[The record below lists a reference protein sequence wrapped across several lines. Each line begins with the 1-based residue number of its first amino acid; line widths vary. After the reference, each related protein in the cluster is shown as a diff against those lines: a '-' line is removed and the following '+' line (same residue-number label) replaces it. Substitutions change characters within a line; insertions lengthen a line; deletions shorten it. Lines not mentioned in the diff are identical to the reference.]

1 MLKLS
6 KAKYL
11 WTGIERN
18 INIPQGKNYIAFLI
32 LNGATRSRKW
42 CELKFLSLSEKTE
55 TQKRTA
61 ESQKTLNRNILQL
74 PISYV
79 LPKKKGF
86 MRYLSQSDDELMS
99 LVMLLHNGTAKITNK
114 LPSRRMCYRFGQKAE
129 RTWIGCKEGFPPRP
143 TNKSY
148 LDIGHKTVSLF
159 FIYQ

>member
-1 MLKLS
+1 MNWNRTKYKYTSGKELHSVSNLKWGY
-6 KAKYL
+6 A
-11 WTGIERN
+11 IEKIVR
-18 INIPQGKNYIAFLI
+18 IKILEPFRKNRDTEAYC
-32 LNGATRSRKW
+32 GV
-42 CELKFLSLSEKTE
+42 SED
-55 TQKRTA
+55 
-61 ESQKTLNRNILQL
+61 SQQL

>member
-1 MLKLS
+1 M
-6 KAKYL
+6 
-11 WTGIERN
+11 
-18 INIPQGKNYIAFLI
+18 
-32 LNGATRSRKW
+32 
-42 CELKFLSLSEKTE
+42 SLSEKTE

-74 PISYV
+74 PYQLRV
-79 LPKKKGF
+79 AEKKGF

-99 LVMLLHNGTAKITNK
+99 LVMLLQNGTAKITNK
-114 LPSRRMCYRFGQKAE
+114 LPRRRMCYRFGQKAE

-148 LDIGHKTVSLF
+148 LDIGNKTVSLF